1 MWRKIF
7 ITGGL
12 LVVLGWLFWQSV
24 QSSLSEP
31 YVIDQS
37 LVAEW
42 RLVLRSP
49 MQAGV
54 GLLALQPTDQLR
66 AELFQQIFGRTMESM
81 TSPVAAA
88 IPLILRE
95 EYAVLVARGMSPDD
109 LRRVAEAVGV
119 ADTAPRP
126 LCIGVVREAVR
137 GGSRQLYY
145 ALFASPAVDEFRRQL
160 VEQADDG
167 GSTSGSFEASPYA
180 LAIPLAASDG
190 DFQSWFPLRVTET
203 DCLAPLQVR

>member
-1 MWRKIF
+1 MWRKLF
-7 ITGGL
+7 VASGL
-12 LVVLGWLFWQSV
+12 FVVLGWLFWQSV

-42 RLVLRSP
+42 RLVMRSP

-81 TSPVAAA
+81 TSPVEAA
-88 IPLILRE
+88 IPIILRE
-95 EYAVLVARGMSPDD
+95 EYAGLVARGMSPDE
-109 LRRVAEAVGV
+109 LRPLAEAAGV

-126 LCIGVVREAVR
+126 LCIGVVREAVT

-145 ALFASPAVDEFRRQL
+145 ALFASAAVDEFRRRL
-160 VEQADDG
+160 VELVGDG
-167 GSTSGSFEASPYA
+167 GSASDSFEASPYA
-180 LAIPLAASDG
+180 LVLPLAASDG

-203 DCLAPLQVR
+203 DCLAPLHVG